1 MKIGIIGKRDTKEVY
16 SVVRDLIKWL
26 EKKKIEFWVDEE
38 LAQHIR
44 VKRFFKQNNLPEEI
58 ELVVVFGG
66 DGTFLNA
73 SQQVNKHNIP
83 ILGFNLGGLGFLT
96 EFTVNEIFPIMEKII
111 EGDYEIEEREMVLA
125 SMVKPGEKPK
135 EYHILNELVINNGA
149 ISRIIDLAI
158 FIDGNKIT
166 TFKADGVILATPTGS
181 TAYSLSA
188 GGPIAYPTLPVILI
202 TPICPHILTNRPL
215 VVSNNMEIKVKV
227 LTDNQNA
234 YATLDGQETLTLCM
248 NDEVILKKSKSKVK
262 LIKSPFRDY
271 FSILKTKLMW
281 GERSGTINEK

>member
-16 SVVRDLIKWL
+16 SVVSDLIKWF
-26 EKKKIEFWVDEE
+26 EKKEIEFWVDEE
-38 LAQHIR
+38 LAQNIK
-44 VKRFFKQNNLPEEI
+44 VKRFFKQNDLPKEI

-66 DGTFLNA
+66 DGTFLSA
-73 SQQVNKHNIP
+73 SQQVNKNNIP

-96 EFTVNEIFPIMEKII
+96 EFTVNEIFPIMEKVI

-125 SMVKPGEKPK
+125 SVVKSGRKPE

-149 ISRIIDLAI
+149 VSRIIDLAI

-166 TFKADGVILATPTGS
+166 TFKADGVIFATPTGS

-227 LTDNQNA
+227 LTEDQNA
-234 YATLDGQETLTLCM
+234 YVTLDGQKTLTLGM
-248 NDEVILKKSKSKVK
+248 NDEVILKKSRSKVK

-281 GERSGTINEK
+281 GERYGTINEK